1 MKYRQKKGKNIV
13 EIEFLENKIK
23 YFLQDDGSSGSF
35 DIRPETISKDT
46 ITFLEKNN
54 GFKNYSI
61 YLLIIGL
68 VFAFMTFFLKI
79 FTFYIPF
86 LLGSIIMVTLYRLS
100 FVKYTIIETTK
111 KKIYIIQDKN
121 HDEIVK
127 KIFDMRNQYYKD
139 IYFKFIPENN
149 VKDEAD
155 KFKWLLDEEI
165 ITQAEY
171 QSVLSEIQ
179 HTNTTVEN

>member
-1 MKYRQKKGKNIV
+1 MKYRQKKGKNII

-23 YFLQDDGSSGSF
+23 YFLQDDVSSGRF
-35 DIRPETISKDT
+35 DITPATISKDT
-46 ITFLEKNN
+46 ITFIEKNN

-61 YLLIIGL
+61 YLLVVGL
-68 VFAFMTFFLKI
+68 IFAFMTIFLKI
-79 FTFYIPF
+79 FTLYIPF
-86 LLGSIIMVTLYRLS
+86 LLGSIIMFVLYKLS
-100 FVKYTIIETTK
+100 FVNYTIIETTN

-127 KIFDMRNQYYKD
+127 KIFDMRNKYYKD

-149 VKDEAD
+149 IKDEAD
-155 KFKWLLDEEI
+155 KFKWLLDEKI

-179 HTNTTVEN
+179 HTHPRVEN